1 MGEGK
6 IVMATNSTLITS
18 PFPDFLCAVVLLVSA
33 MLNLFSFFLR
43 RYRRRFLYPL
53 LSLVLTLSIIVGS
66 SQVARA
72 IPWFD
77 LIFQGIQV
85 VQLSNISDRQEVQ
98 IGKQINQQLV
108 SQEFRVYRNP
118 EINRYI
124 NEIGQRLELQSK
136 RPDIPY
142 TFQVIDDKGINA
154 FATMGG
160 FVYINR
166 GLIASADNEAQLAS
180 VMAHEIGHIGARHAI
195 QQMRQTAIARGLATA
210 AGLNSNTL
218 VNIGVELALQRPNS
232 RKDEFQADQLGL
244 ETLMQTGYAPSG
256 MVGFMEKLLKKGASV
271 PSFLSTHP
279 ATSERITALQQAINP
294 ARANVGEGLDSVAYK
309 NRIRAILW
317 A

>member
-1 MGEGK
+1 
-6 IVMATNSTLITS
+6 MATNSTLITS
-18 PFPDFLCAVVLLVSA
+18 PFPDFLRAVVLLVSA

-108 SQEFRVYRNP
+108 SREIRVYRNP

-136 RPDIPY
+136 RPNIPY
-142 TFQVIDDKGINA
+142 TFQVVDDKGINA

-180 VMAHEIGHIGARHAI
+180 VMAHEIGHIEGRHAI

-218 VNIGVELALQRPNS
+218 VNIGVELALQRPNG

-244 ETLMQTGYAPSG
+244 ETLTQTGYAPSG

-309 NRIRAILW
+309 NRIRALL
-317 A
+317 

>member
-1 MGEGK
+1 
-6 IVMATNSTLITS
+6 
-18 PFPDFLCAVVLLVSA
+18 
-33 MLNLFSFFLR
+33 MLNPFSFLSR

-53 LSLVLTLSIIVGS
+53 LSLVLTLSLVVGT

-72 IPWFD
+72 IPWLD
-77 LIFQGIQV
+77 LIFQGVQV
-85 VQLSNISDRQEVQ
+85 IQLSNISDRQEVQ
-98 IGKQINQQLV
+98 IGQQINRQLV
-108 SQEFRVYRNP
+108 SEEIRLYRNP
-118 EINRYI
+118 EITRYI
-124 NEIGQRLELQSK
+124 EEIGQRLEQQSK

-142 TFQVIDDKGINA
+142 TFQVVDDKSINA

-180 VMAHEIGHIGARHAI
+180 VMAHEIGHIAARHAI

-244 ETLMQTGYAPSG
+244 EDLKQTGYAPSA
-256 MVGFMEKLLKKGASV
+256 MVAFMEKLLKKGDSV
-271 PSFLSTHP
+271 PTFLSTHP
-279 ATSERITALQQAINP
+279 ATSDRITALQQAIAP
-294 ARANVGEGLDSVAYK
+294 AQADRGDGLNSNVYK
-309 NRIRAILW
+309 NRIRALLR

>member
-1 MGEGK
+1 MREGK

-18 PFPDFLCAVVLLVSA
+18 PFPDFLRAVVLLVSA

-108 SQEFRVYRNP
+108 SREIRVYRNP

-136 RPDIPY
+136 RPNIPY
-142 TFQVIDDKGINA
+142 TFQVVDDKGINA

-180 VMAHEIGHIGARHAI
+180 VMAHEIGHIEGRHAI

-218 VNIGVELALQRPNS
+218 VNIGVELALQRPNG

-244 ETLMQTGYAPSG
+244 ETLTQTGYAPSG

-309 NRIRAILW
+309 NRIRALL
-317 A
+317 